1 MPEHWEEAWLEAT
14 KGWHDLDCRCGN
26 WQDHLW
32 LLLADGDAAL
42 AAAVDAIE
50 RDAMAGDDATT
61 ATGRVTIGDDGCLE
75 VNTNPPQESGIHA
88 LIHQPI
94 LCRSQEV
101 LHTPNS
107 PEKEECSRKQTVG
120 VSLLPLPEPSV
131 QIHPQRQRKVHFSEG
146 TRKRKERKPRKP
158 RHRPVSRVPKALLR
172 EMDRLMMK
180 RQSDAEGGPGSDSD
194 EWSESSLTDEWTTS
208 DSDFIDTP
216 IRERCLNKKQKKR

>member
-50 RDAMAGDDATT
+50 KDAMAGGGATT
-61 ATGRVTIGDDGCLE
+61 ATDRVTIDDDGC
-75 VNTNPPQESGIHA
+75 
-88 LIHQPI
+88 
-94 LCRSQEV
+94 QEV

-120 VSLLPLPEPSV
+120 VSLLPRPEPSV

-158 RHRPVSRVPKALLR
+158 RHRPVSRVPKALLK

-216 IRERCLNKKQKKR
+216 IRERCLNKKQKKRYTVPAYFWGGPGGLAPP

>member
-1 MPEHWEEAWLEAT
+1 MPENKEEAWLEAT

-50 RDAMAGDDATT
+50 RDAMDGDDATT
-61 ATGRVTIGDDGCLE
+61 ATDRDTIGEDGCLE
-75 VNTNPPQESGIHA
+75 VNTNPPQESAIHA

-107 PEKEECSRKQTVG
+107 PEKAECSRKQTVG

-131 QIHPQRQRKVHFSEG
+131 QIHPQKQRRVHFSEG

-158 RHRPVSRVPKALLR
+158 RHRPVSRVPKAPLR
-172 EMDRLMMK
+172 GMDRLMMK

-216 IRERCLNKKQKKR
+216 IRDRCLNKKQKKR